1 MNQADKDLGIQ
12 EDLGNDED
20 FYNRADRIKGMND
33 GNNRPK
39 SSLTGKHPL
48 SGKSVGAETF
58 FKEFK
63 KFTQFTA
70 LEIPYEELFDR
81 NERTITAT
89 FAKFGDLGYYA
100 PVQRIGSY
108 M

>member
-1 MNQADKDLGIQ
+1 MKG
-12 EDLGNDED
+12 E
-20 FYNRADRIKGMND
+20 YNLAE
-33 GNNRPK
+33 RPK
-39 SSLTGKHPL
+39 SCLTGKRPL

-63 KFTQFTA
+63 KFTQLNA

-81 NERTITAT
+81 NERTYTAT

-100 PVQRIGSY
+100 PV
-108 M
+108 